1 CDDVSPLYAK
11 PISYLLRT
19 DGLARDLRDGRIEL
33 RDGDV
38 LGTADVR
45 RPAQRGL
52 GESVDALLHVI
63 DVGVGANGPAVAP
76 HLDRATVRRLG
87 HLAADRGGRL
97 FPPAGPG
104 ALRSVAVLEPRD
116 PHLDPVLAAE
126 GERDALGVELFP
138 AVFVVGVRRIR
149 LCFRE
154 LRLTR
159 LHVAVDAD
167 RGGEEIAGDARA
179 RGGVD

>member
-1 CDDVSPLYAK
+1 MESCTEFLSIRGFLTRFGHLLNFSFFFIMTRRPPRSPLFPYPPLSRSPLFRA
-11 PISYLLRT
+11 
-19 DGLARDLRDGRIEL
+19 
-33 RDGDV
+33 
-38 LGTADVR
+38 
-45 RPAQRGL
+45 
-52 GESVDALLHVI
+52 
-63 DVGVGANGPAVAP
+63 AVP
-76 HLDRATVRRLG
+76 PPRS
-87 HLAADRGGRL
+87 LAAGGGGR
-97 FPPAGPG
+97 FSPPAGPR
-104 ALRSVAVLEPRD
+104 AFRSVAVLEARD

-167 RGGEEIAGDARA
+167 RGGEEIAADARA
-179 RGGVD
+179 RGG